1 MGMHNL
7 DDSIRGFAQSCLDF
21 ALQCGWPCTSTKDT
35 ILKTYDGRFRDLF
48 QEVYDNEFAG
58 EFKKRNL
65 TYEHRLIDDM
75 VALGVEVE
83 RRLCLGLQRL

>member
-1 MGMHNL
+1 MRL
-7 DDSIRGFAQSCLDF
+7 AVYL
-21 ALQCGWPCTSTKDT
+21 STKDT